1 MGRHSFLAS
10 LSTDE
15 LTGGDIGCASGDP
28 VDDPTG
34 WKILSFF

>member
-1 MGRHSFLAS
+1 MGRHAFLAS

-15 LTGGDIGCASGDP
+15 LTGGDIGRARGYP
-28 VDDPTG
+28 VDDPEG